1 MDVAA
6 TADRVIRGASGVA
19 HLASLARE
27 AGLECRRDVT
37 VDALHDGKPVCTLT
51 VPVVLEGRAVFESE
65 PGLPVAVAR
74 ARRDSLAAALPM
86 PVHFIPASSS

>member
-1 MDVAA
+1 MDLVA
-6 TADRVIRGASGVA
+6 TAERLIRGASGVEE
-19 HLASLARE
+19 LTRLARE
-27 AGLECRRDVT
+27 AGVEFARDVT
-37 VDALHDGKPVCTLT
+37 VDALHDGKPVCALT

-74 ARRDSLAAALPM
+74 ARRESLAAALPM

>member
-1 MDVAA
+1 MDPVA
-6 TADRVIRGASGVA
+6 TAERLIRGASGVEELTR
-19 HLASLARE
+19 LASE
-27 AGLECRRDVT
+27 AGVEFARDVT

>member
-37 VDALHDGKPVCTLT
+37 VDALHDGKPVCTVT
-51 VPVVLEGRAVFESE
+51 VPALLAGTAVFEAA
-65 PGLPVAVAR
+65 PGLPDAVLR
-74 ARRDSLAAALPM
+74 ARLASLAAALPM
-86 PVHFIPASSS
+86 PVRFIPSSLS